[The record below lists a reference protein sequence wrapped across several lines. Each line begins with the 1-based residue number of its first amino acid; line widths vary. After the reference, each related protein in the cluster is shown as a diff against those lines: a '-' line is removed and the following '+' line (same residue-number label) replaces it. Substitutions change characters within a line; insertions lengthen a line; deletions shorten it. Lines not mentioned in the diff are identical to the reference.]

1 MVAISTTMSE
11 LGRKRTL
18 PRRFAPLSSRI
29 RGWTRKGAEL
39 EGPRLKI
46 LVLAA
51 GASAWLCSEIHAQPV
66 PIPEAAKNRWY
77 VDEADTRCFM
87 SHAVEGG
94 ANRRLTVLT
103 YPGSQLYDLVLESD
117 VWPVKD
123 PQLTGTRLELKPVH
137 GQHWYT
143 MLVEPS
149 QSASGRSLRLV
160 ELPGSFLLD
169 LSRANTLDLFNWQ
182 LKFNYPVPAGVAA
195 ATKAL
200 VDCQVTKMIE
210 WGADPSGFGTGAIPV
225 KVRGDPRSWF
235 GPDFFDK
242 PKSYRLAVRMLV
254 SPEGRVERC
263 DFLRS
268 SVGQKEQAS
277 GCKAIIENARFSPA
291 RSPKGAPVRSVY
303 VLYGNLERYR
313 MWQHLPDD

>member
-1 MVAISTTMSE
+1 ME
-11 LGRKRTL
+11 LG
-18 PRRFAPLSSRI
+18 
-29 RGWTRKGAEL
+29 
-39 EGPRLKI
+39 GPRLKI
-46 LVLAA
+46 WTMIA
-51 GASAWLCSEIHAQPV
+51 GVSACLSSDIYAQSV
-66 PIPEAAKNRWY
+66 PIPEAAKQRWY
-77 VDEADTRCFM
+77 VDEADNRCFM
-87 SHAVEGG
+87 SHAVAGG
-94 ANRRLTVLT
+94 ENRRLTVLT

-123 PQLTGTRLELKPVH
+123 PQLAGSRLELKPVL

-149 QSASGRSLRLV
+149 DSASGRSLRLV
-160 ELPGSFLLD
+160 ELQGSFLLD
-169 LSRANTLDLFNWQ
+169 LSKANTLELSNWQ
-182 LKFNYPVPAGVAA
+182 LKLSYLVPAGVAA

-210 WGADPSGFGTGAIPV
+210 WGADPSGFGTGARPV

-235 GPDFFDK
+235 GLDFFDK
-242 PKSYRLAVRMLV
+242 PKSYRLAVRMIV
-254 SPEGRVERC
+254 SPEGRVENC

-277 GCKAIIENARFSPA
+277 GCKAILENARFAPA
-291 RSPKGAPVRSVY
+291 RSPRGTPVRSVY